1 MKRSTVCECK
11 IGRRAN
17 FAAVAGLI
25 AQQNMFE
32 SSIFEEHCTGSNKFS
47 STSQQQMWF
56 IAAHNVIVA
65 SLI

>member
-32 SSIFEEHCTGSNKFS
+32 SSIFEEHCTGS
-47 STSQQQMWF
+47 QQILVNQP
-56 IAAHNVIVA
+56 AADVVHCC
-65 SLI
+65 S